1 MYNAD
6 SRRTF
11 SKHFIISEITLFLVA
26 TYSSKK
32 EISGRLNNSGPGVD
46 TASNRNEYQEYIV
59 GDKGGRC
66 VGLTTLQPSFAY
78 RLEMLAASTSWNP
91 KNQFRPL

>member
-11 SKHFIISEITLFLVA
+11 SKEFIISEITLFLTA
-26 TYSSKK
+26 TLGSKK
-32 EISGRLNNSGPGVD
+32 EESGRVNYFGPGVD
-46 TASNRNEYQEYIV
+46 SASKINGYQEYIV

-66 VGLTTLQPSFAY
+66 VGLTALQPSYADC
-78 RLEMLAASTSWNP
+78 LEILAASTSWNP
-91 KNQFRPL
+91 KDQFRPV